1 MGVVISVSPGSVAEG
16 DAYTRPVDFVVSL
29 SEPSTTN
36 VTVDFHTLDGTA
48 LENVDFERLGQR
60 GYGTLTFFPGETS
73 KIIGVAAVGDRLV
86 EPDENFTL
94 ELFNPRGATLDGDA
108 PALRANG
115 IILDDDGTGSKLA
128 LFVSNPIL
136 LEGDSG
142 TSFAQFTVTLSRPSA
157 TAITLPYTTADGT
170 ATAGED
176 YTATSGTLTFA
187 PGQTTATVNVPVIG
201 DTKVEA
207 SETFSLVVTPSPE
220 IANGTAA
227 STGQALIVDDD
238 SGGSL
243 PTVSVRGAEI
253 SEGNANTS
261 PLRFVVS
268 LSKPSAT
275 AVTVDF
281 QTVGGTALEN
291 VDFERIGQGG
301 AGTIIFQP
309 GETSK
314 IIGTAAVGDRLPE
327 SDENLTLELFNPK
340 GAALA
345 DNAPALRAQGVILD
359 DDGAGSK
366 LALFVSNPILL
377 EGDSGTKLAQFTVS
391 LSRPSET
398 TITLPYRTVDGTATA
413 GEDYTPMSGTLIFAP
428 GQTTAAVNVPVIGDT
443 RVEPSETFSLVV
455 TPSAE
460 ITNGTAGSTGQAL
473 ILDDDAGGNTQPTMS
488 VRGGEIVEGGPLRF
502 VVSLSQPASATV
514 TVSYRAVSGTALEN
528 VDFERVGQA
537 GYGTLLFTPGQ
548 TSRIVSIGTIGDHIA
563 EPTEN
568 FSLQL
573 FNPHGV
579 AFAGGGLTLS
589 AEGFILDNSPPCFV
603 AGTCILTDQGEVPVE
618 RLREGDRVV
627 TIDQPGARRTLP
639 IEWIGRRR
647 VDCSRQPEPR
657 KVHPVRVRKDAFAP
671 GTPSRDVWLSPDH
684 AVYADDVLIPV
695 KHLINGRTITREQRA
710 EITYYHIELA
720 EHAVLLAEG
729 LPAESLVPGSD
740 RSRFANGGGRVR
752 LHPDFDALAWEADG
766 CAPLIVTGPTF
777 ESVRRRLVEQADDL
791 CAPAPQVA
799 NG

>member
-1 MGVVISVSPGSVAEG
+1 
-16 DAYTRPVDFVVSL
+16 
-29 SEPSTTN
+29 
-36 VTVDFHTLDGTA
+36 
-48 LENVDFERLGQR
+48 
-60 GYGTLTFFPGETS
+60 
-73 KIIGVAAVGDRLV
+73 
-86 EPDENFTL
+86 
-94 ELFNPRGATLDGDA
+94 
-108 PALRANG
+108 
-115 IILDDDGTGSKLA
+115 
-128 LFVSNPIL
+128 
-136 LEGDSG
+136 
-142 TSFAQFTVTLSRPSA
+142 
-157 TAITLPYTTADGT
+157 
-170 ATAGED
+170 
-176 YTATSGTLTFA
+176 
-187 PGQTTATVNVPVIG
+187 TTATVNVPVIG

-275 AVTVDF
+275 AVAVDF
-281 QTVGGTALEN
+281 QTVSGTALEN

-301 AGTIIFQP
+301 VGTIIFQP

-314 IIGTAAVGDRLPE
+314 ILGTGVVGDRLVE

-359 DDGAGSK
+359 DDGTGSK

-391 LSRPSET
+391 LSRPLDT

-413 GEDYTPMSGTLIFAP
+413 GQDYTAKSGTLTFAP
-428 GQTTAAVNVPVIGDT
+428 GQTTAAVNVPVSGDT
-443 RVEPSETFSLVV
+443 TVEPSETFSLVV
-455 TPSAE
+455 TPSAA
-460 ITNGTAGSTGQAL
+460 ITNGAAGATGQAL
-473 ILDDDAGGNTQPTMS
+473 ILDDDAGGGTQPTMS
-488 VRGGEIVEGGPLRF
+488 VRGGEIVEGAPLRF
-502 VVSLSQPASATV
+502 VVSLSRPASAAV
-514 TVSYRAVSGTALEN
+514 SVSYRAVSGTALEN
-528 VDFERVGQA
+528 VDFARVGQA
-537 GYGTLLFTPGQ
+537 GYGTLLFAPGQ
-548 TSRIVSIGTIGDHIA
+548 TSRVVGIGTVADRIA

-579 AFAGGGLTLS
+579 ALAGGGLTVS
-589 AEGFILDNSPPCFV
+589 AEGFILDNSPPCFA
-603 AGTCILTDQGEVPVE
+603 AGTRILTDRGEVPVE
-618 RLREGDRVV
+618 QLREGDRVITV
-627 TIDQPGARRTLP
+627 NVPGPRRALP
-639 IEWIGRRR
+639 VEWIGHRR
-647 VDCSRQPEPR
+647 VDCSRHPEPR
-657 KVHPVRVRKDAFAP
+657 KVYPVRVRKDAFAP
-671 GTPSRDVWLSPDH
+671 GMPSRDVWLSPDH
-684 AVYADDVLIPV
+684 AVYADDVLIPI
-695 KHLINGRTITREQRA
+695 KHLVNGRTITREQRP
-710 EITYYHIELA
+710 EITYYHVELA

-740 RSRFANGGGRVR
+740 RSRFANGGGRLR

-766 CAPLIVTGPTF
+766 CAPLVVTGPTL
-777 ESVRRRLVEQADDL
+777 EAVRRRLDQQAENL
-791 CAPAPQVA
+791 CSPAPQFA
-799 NG
+799 SG